1 MCADAD
7 DQLFAK
13 VTRNA
18 QHLLH
23 DLLPPL
29 REQHYSLRERS
40 HNCCLPDRVS
50 TLMDNNF
57 LIRMLYKDFSCLTLH
72 SFSLQRSIISH
83 VFVLFV
89 RNRFVPVDVYICFF
103 FLPSCISL
111 LSGCGMSTFIKL
123 MID

>member
-1 MCADAD
+1 M
-7 DQLFAK
+7 LTTSSLPK

-50 TLMDNNF
+50 TLMDKNF
-57 LIRMLYKDFSCLTLH
+57 CIRMLCKDFSCLTLH
-72 SFSLQRSIISH
+72 SFSSQRSIISH
-83 VFVLFV
+83 VFVLFA
-89 RNRFVPVDVYICFF
+89 RNRFVPVMMFTFVFF
-103 FLPSCISL
+103 FYHRVYLYCLVTVCQL
-111 LSGCGMSTFIKL
+111 LL
-123 MID
+123 NL